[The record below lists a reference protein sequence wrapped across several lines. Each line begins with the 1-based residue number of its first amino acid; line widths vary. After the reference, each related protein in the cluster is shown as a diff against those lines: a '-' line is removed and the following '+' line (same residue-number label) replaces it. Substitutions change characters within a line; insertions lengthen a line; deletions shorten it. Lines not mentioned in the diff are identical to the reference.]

1 MAKKFIKAIS
11 ANRIDTA
18 SNWSSVNPILENGE
32 VAYELDS
39 DNLPGKYK
47 VGNGITAWNDL
58 PYFSRKKLN
67 GSITTSNYFTFAQ
80 TEINPGS
87 YYAKFRIVVTSTA
100 DATIEHELIVEVLG
114 NKNYT
119 PTITGV
125 SRINTTSSAQTGL
138 YYLRVAFPKTLNN
151 GYRALIEFWTF
162 NTTKRDIYIELIES
176 NGVSLTG
183 SISASL
189 YNSSYQNVTTPA
201 VLYNGIIGNSTH
213 YVSISGSSG
222 TTTLGYNLYNSSF
235 VTSESVVA
243 NDLVFLNI
251 STNEWEKVI
260 NGKSIPLGTLIGRVY
275 STYAANDACG
285 VILQGLHPVP
295 TGVSGLTNGKDVYL
309 KGSITSGNFIADGTL
324 VTTITSGFA
333 YMRLGSV
340 INGQINYD
348 QNNLVY
354 TISGS
359 GELVAI
365 DNQSFPTSLPA
376 NGGNADTV
384 DSRHIWTGSQASYDA
399 LGSKDSN
406 TLYFIV

>member
-1 MAKKFIKAIS
+1 MAKKVIKAIS

-18 SNWSSVNPILENGE
+18 SNWSSVNPILESGE
-32 VAYELDS
+32 VAYELDP
-39 DNLPGKYK
+39 DGLPGKYK
-47 VGNGITAWNDL
+47 VGNGSNYWSEL

-67 GSITTSNYFTFAQ
+67 GSVTASNYFTFAQ

-100 DATIEHELIVEVLG
+100 DATIEHELIIEVLG

-125 SRINTTSSAQTGL
+125 SRINTTTAAQTGL
-138 YYLRVAFPKTLNN
+138 YYLRVAFPKTANN
-151 GYRALIEFWTF
+151 GYRALIDFWTY
-162 NTTKRDIYIELIES
+162 NATKRDIYIELIET

-183 SISASL
+183 SIAASL

-201 VLYNGIIGNSTH
+201 VLYNGIVGNSTH
-213 YVSISGSSG
+213 YVNISGSSG
-222 TTTLGYNLYNSSF
+222 TATLGYNLYNGSF
-235 VTSESVVA
+235 VTSEAVVA

-251 STNEWEKVI
+251 STNKWEKVI
-260 NGKSIPLGTLIGRVY
+260 NGKSIPLGTLVGRVY
-275 STYAANDACG
+275 STYAANATCG

-295 TGVSGLTNGKDVYL
+295 TGVTGLANGKDVYL
-309 KGSITSGNFIADGTL
+309 KGSISSGNFVADGTL
-324 VTTITSGFA
+324 VTTITAGFA

-348 QNNLVY
+348 QNNRVY

-365 DNQSFPTSLPA
+365 DNLSFPASLPA
-376 NGGNADTV
+376 SGGNADTV
-384 DSRHIWTGSQASYDA
+384 DSRDIWTGSQASYDA
-399 LGSKDSN
+399 LPSKDSN

>member
-1 MAKKFIKAIS
+1 MTKKFIKAIS

-18 SNWSSVNPILENGE
+18 SNWSSANPILESGE

-47 VGNGITAWNDL
+47 VGNGTTAWNDL

-67 GSITTSNYFTFAQ
+67 GSVTAPNYYTFAQ

-100 DATIEHELIVEVLG
+100 DATIEHELIIEVLG

-125 SRINTTSSAQTGL
+125 SRINTTTAAQTGI
-138 YYLRVAFPKTLNN
+138 YYIRAAYPKTLNN
-151 GYRALIEFWTF
+151 GYRSLIELYTY
-162 NTTKRDIYIELIES
+162 NTTKRDIIIEMIES
-176 NGVSLTG
+176 YGISLTE
-183 SISASL
+183 SISTSL
-189 YNSSYQNVTTPA
+189 YNSSFQNVTTPA
-201 VLYNGIIGNSTH
+201 VLYNGIVGNSIY
-213 YVSISGSSG
+213 YVNISGSSG
-222 TTTLGYNLYNSSF
+222 TATLGYNLYNRSF
-235 VTSESVVA
+235 VTSENVVA

-251 STNEWEKVI
+251 STNKWEKVI
-260 NGKSIPLGTLIGRVY
+260 NGKSIPLGTLVGMVD
-275 STYAANDACG
+275 STYDANATCG

-295 TGVSGLTNGKDVYL
+295 TGVTGLTNGKDVYL
-309 KGSITSGNFIADGTL
+309 KGSISSGNFLANGTL
-324 VTTITSGFA
+324 VTTITAGFA

-348 QNNLVY
+348 QNNRVY
-354 TISGS
+354 TISGN

-376 NGGNADTV
+376 NGGNADTT
-384 DSRHIWTGSQASYDA
+384 DNKHIWTGSQASYDA
-399 LGSKDSN
+399 LGNKDSN

>member
-1 MAKKFIKAIS
+1 MGKKIIKAIP

-18 SNWSSVNPILENGE
+18 PNWSSVNPILESGE
-32 VAYELDS
+32 IAYELDP
-39 DNLPGKYK
+39 DGLPGKYK
-47 VGNGITAWNDL
+47 VGNGTTSWNDL

-67 GSITTSNYFTFAQ
+67 GSVTASNYFTFAQ
-80 TEINPGS
+80 TGINPDS

-100 DATIEHELIVEVLG
+100 DATIEHELIIEVLG

-119 PTITGV
+119 PTVTGV
-125 SRINTTSSAQTGL
+125 SRINTTSAAKTGL
-138 YYLRVAFPKTLNN
+138 YSLRVAFPKTANN
-151 GYRALIEFWTF
+151 GYRALIDFWTY
-162 NTTKRDIYIELIES
+162 NATKRDIYIELVES
-176 NGVSLTG
+176 HGVSLTG
-183 SISASL
+183 SIATSL
-189 YNSSYQNVTTPA
+189 YNSSFQNVTTPA

-222 TTTLGYNLYNSSF
+222 TATLGYNLYNYSF
-235 VTSESVVA
+235 ATSEAVVA
-243 NDLVFLNI
+243 NNLVFLNI
-251 STNEWEKVI
+251 STNKWEKVI

-275 STYAANDACG
+275 STYAANATCG

-295 TGVSGLTNGKDVYL
+295 TGVTGLANGKDVFL
-309 KGSITSGNFIADGTL
+309 KGSISSGNFVADGTL
-324 VTTITSGFA
+324 VTTITAGFA

-348 QNNLVY
+348 QNNRVY

-365 DNQSFPTSLPA
+365 DNLSFPASLPA
-376 NGGNADTV
+376 SGGNADTV

>member
-18 SNWSSVNPILENGE
+18 SNWSSVNPILEGGE

-39 DNLPGKYK
+39 DGLPGKYK
-47 VGNGITAWNDL
+47 VGNGTKAWNDL

-67 GSITTSNYFTFAQ
+67 GSVTASNYFTFAQ

-100 DATIEHELIVEVLG
+100 DATIEHELIIEVLG
-114 NKNYT
+114 NKNYN
-119 PTITGV
+119 PTVTGV
-125 SRINTTSSAQTGL
+125 SRINTTSAAQTGI
-138 YYLRVAFPKTLNN
+138 YYIRVAYPKTLNN
-151 GYRALIEFWTF
+151 GYRALIELHTY
-162 NTTKRDIYIELIES
+162 NTTKRDITIEIIES
-176 NGVSLTG
+176 SNVSLTG
-183 SISASL
+183 TLSASL
-189 YNSSYQNVTTPA
+189 YNSSFQNVTTPA
-201 VLYNGIIGNSTH
+201 VLYNGIVGNSTH
-213 YVSISGSSG
+213 YVNISGSSS
-222 TTTLGYNLYNSSF
+222 TATLGYNLYNGSF
-235 VTSESVVA
+235 VTSEAVVA

-251 STNEWEKVI
+251 STNKWEKVI
-260 NGKSIPLGTLIGRVY
+260 NGKSIPLGTLVGRVF
-275 STYAANDACG
+275 STYAANATCG

-309 KGSITSGNFIADGTL
+309 KGSISSGNFLADGTL

-348 QNNLVY
+348 QNNRVY

-376 NGGNADTV
+376 NGGNADTT
-384 DSRHIWTGSQASYDA
+384 DNKHIWTGSQASYDA
-399 LGSKDSN
+399 ISNKDLN
-406 TLYFIV
+406 TLYFII